1 MIVTK
6 MYDFFMEKGNRG
18 EGTVPLLSLRGFVED
33 LKFLF
38 CIRNIKYDIILF
50 RSAGTAFT
58 LKAVPAE
65 QT

>member
-6 MYDFFMEKGNRG
+6 MCDFFVEKGKRG
-18 EGTVPLLSLRGFVED
+18 GGTVPLLPLRGFVVD

-50 RSAGTAFT
+50 RSAGA
-58 LKAVPAE
+58 LLE
-65 QT
+65 